1 MFEVFFY
8 SFLITILFTPFGV
21 FFTDRLNISLLVY
34 SKQLIFSLFVLSFIA
49 VFLNFFFP
57 LGKVLNSI
65 SIPISIL
72 LIIYFR
78 KNFLNLKFITF
89 CLLNSI
95 IVTLL
100 ILESE
105 VYRPDAGLYHLPYI
119 GILNSEKIIAG
130 ISNLHSRY
138 GHISIIQYLSAYS
151 QNILFGV
158 NGIVFPGAL
167 IASSVIINFV
177 YQIYKYNIK
186 QHYNFHFF
194 FLLFVSIYIFYK
206 MNRYSEYGNDA
217 PAHFLVFF
225 LISELIL
232 YKNKSSIS
240 DIANNLA
247 LCLFIVLNKVM
258 LVVIGLT
265 SLLIISK
272 KQILSLLKNIKFVF
286 VILFFIVYILKNI
299 ISTGCILYPLKF
311 TCYNN
316 LSWVTISEI
325 KEISAAGEAWSKGI
339 SDLSASD
346 KNKYLTYEDF
356 NKNFNWVKAWSKKH
370 LIVIIEILI
379 PYLIFCFTVIF
390 FILKKDQLKKNK
402 LDKYYI
408 NLFIVILICNIIWFL
423 KAPLYRY
430 GYSLIISFL
439 SISFALI
446 ILKFHLHKKKL
457 FLISNF
463 ILIFGITILTTKNI
477 YRIYENTNE
486 YYNYPWPKY
495 YSMNGENKKKNNFK
509 VSYVNTQKIII
520 PDKGYC
526 MYTKSLCNHYE
537 IGSKLKLKFNNN
549 YKVFFLLDEK

>member
-21 FFTDRLNISLLVY
+21 FFTDRLNISFLVY
-34 SKQLIFSLFVLSFIA
+34 SKQQIFGLFVLSFIA
-49 VFLNFFFP
+49 VFLDFFFP
-57 LGKVLNSI
+57 LGMVLNSFL
-65 SIPISIL
+65 IPFYIL
-72 LIIYFR
+72 LIIYYI

-130 ISNLHSRY
+130 ITNLHSRY

-158 NGIVFPGAL
+158 NGLVFPGAL

-186 QHYNFHFF
+186 QHFNFHFF

-325 KEISAAGEAWSKGI
+325 REISAAGEAWSKGI

-346 KNKYLTYEDF
+346 KNKYLKYEDF
-356 NKNFNWVKAWSKKH
+356 NKNFNWVKAWSEKH
-370 LIVIIEILI
+370 LIIIFEILI

-446 ILKFHLHKKKL
+446 ILKFHLHKK
-457 FLISNF
+457 
-463 ILIFGITILTTKNI
+463 
-477 YRIYENTNE
+477 
-486 YYNYPWPKY
+486 NY
-495 YSMNGENKKKNNFK
+495 F
-509 VSYVNTQKIII
+509 
-520 PDKGYC
+520 
-526 MYTKSLCNHYE
+526 
-537 IGSKLKLKFNNN
+537 
-549 YKVFFLLDEK
+549 

>member
-1 MFEVFFY
+1 M
-8 SFLITILFTPFGV
+8 
-21 FFTDRLNISLLVY
+21 
-34 SKQLIFSLFVLSFIA
+34 
-49 VFLNFFFP
+49 
-57 LGKVLNSI
+57 
-65 SIPISIL
+65 
-72 LIIYFR
+72 
-78 KNFLNLKFITF
+78 
-89 CLLNSI
+89 
-95 IVTLL
+95 
-100 ILESE
+100 
-105 VYRPDAGLYHLPYI
+105 
-119 GILNSEKIIAG
+119 
-130 ISNLHSRY
+130 
-138 GHISIIQYLSAYS
+138 
-151 QNILFGV
+151 
-158 NGIVFPGAL
+158 
-167 IASSVIINFV
+167 
-177 YQIYKYNIK
+177 
-186 QHYNFHFF
+186 
-194 FLLFVSIYIFYK
+194 
-206 MNRYSEYGNDA
+206 
-217 PAHFLVFF
+217 
-225 LISELIL
+225 
-232 YKNKSSIS
+232 
-240 DIANNLA
+240 
-247 LCLFIVLNKVM
+247 
-258 LVVIGLT
+258 
-265 SLLIISK
+265 
-272 KQILSLLKNIKFVF
+272 
-286 VILFFIVYILKNI
+286 YILKNI

-379 PYLIFCFTVIF
+379 PYLIFCFIIIF
-390 FILKKDQLKKNK
+390 FILKKGPLKKGNLK
-402 LDKYYI
+402 KYYI
-408 NLFIVILICNIIWFL
+408 NLFIILLICNIIWFL